1 MFFFILRAIEGGSSF
16 VLQGN
21 IFYIVLHI
29 QDVAV
34 YIPPNDEQPINQLR
48 CDPHS
53 GNLLMLVREAPACG
67 SHIKN
72 VQHKEQITP
81 ANIFYIVLHIFDVA
95 VYISLKNEQGLILLL
110 FR

>member
-1 MFFFILRAIEGGSSF
+1 MFVFFVFFILRAIEGGSSF

-67 SHIKN
+67 SHIFD
-72 VQHKEQITP
+72 VQHKEEIMIIRTGNVCNTLPQTTDDHYP
-81 ANIFYIVLHIFDVA
+81 
-95 VYISLKNEQGLILLL
+95 K
-110 FR
+110 

>member
-1 MFFFILRAIEGGSSF
+1 MFVFFVFFILRAIERGSSF

-29 QDVAV
+29 EDVAV

-53 GNLLMLVREAPACG
+53 GNLLMLVREVIYYIDYPGNVLYTLPQTKERRPA
-67 SHIKN
+67 
-72 VQHKEQITP
+72 
-81 ANIFYIVLHIFDVA
+81 VLT
-95 VYISLKNEQGLILLL
+95 LKMCSTRNRLPQLIYFIL
-110 FR
+110 

>member
-1 MFFFILRAIEGGSSF
+1 LFVFFVFFILRAIEGGSSF

-53 GNLLMLVREAPACG
+53 GNLLMLVREVIYYIDYP
-67 SHIKN
+67 
-72 VQHKEQITP
+72 KERRPGALT
-81 ANIFYIVLHIFDVA
+81 
-95 VYISLKNEQGLILLL
+95 LKMIREAIY
-110 FR
+110 